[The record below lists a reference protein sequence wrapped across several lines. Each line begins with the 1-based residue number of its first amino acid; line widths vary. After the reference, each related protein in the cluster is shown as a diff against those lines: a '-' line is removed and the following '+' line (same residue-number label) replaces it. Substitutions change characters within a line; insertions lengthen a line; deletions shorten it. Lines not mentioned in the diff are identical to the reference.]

1 MRILISIAP
10 LMYRQALARSLGQR
24 DPAPEI
30 LLCAPKELDEEVD
43 RFRPQL
49 LICHEGTE
57 WLYPFVS
64 AWVVIPYANSLNV
77 HVSLGRKETIVEDI
91 SMEEMLEI
99 VDEAQRIAGA
109 S

>member
-1 MRILISIAP
+1 MRILVAIAP

-30 LLCAPKELDEEVD
+30 LLSTPEELDREVE

-49 LICHEGTE
+49 LICHEGPE
-57 WLYPFVS
+57 WGYSFVP
-64 AWVVIPYANSLNV
+64 ARVVIPYANSLKSYI
-77 HVSLGRKETIVEDI
+77 SLGRKETMIEDI
-91 SMEEMLEI
+91 SMEEMLKI
-99 VDEAQRIAGA
+99 VDEAKWIAGA